1 MKAIPILLI
10 TFGLL
15 PPHSLLAG
23 ELPDLASVVSGLV
36 EVTKSPDVMTI
47 RQATERASIN
57 WTSFS
62 IANGKTVNFIQPSS
76 SSVALNTVLGSQP
89 SNIFGSLNANGH
101 VFLINPNGILFSPT
115 AQVSTGGLIASTL
128 NITKA
133 DFDKGN
139 FQFSG
144 GSTEAVVNEGNINTS
159 AAGVAFIAAKISNSG
174 TISSDNKGVLMGAGS
189 DVTVDFGDSY
199 KIRINKSVAESS
211 IENAGSIIA
220 DGGLVYLTTQ
230 TKDYISSS
238 VINNTGLIQAQTLAT
253 GEKGE
258 IYLMGHMSQGDVL
271 VGGVLDASAPK
282 GGDGGFVETS
292 AGNVDF
298 NDEFYV
304 NTISK
309 YGVTGDWLIDPDTYT
324 VASSGGDITGAALA
338 SSLSSSNISLLA
350 DTGISIND
358 NVTWSSGY
366 DLTLSSGGNISL
378 NANLVS
384 SGSGE
389 VYIRW
394 GQSSASGGAY
404 SYTEAAGS
412 SISSTNVAYQKG
424 TNGARYAKWGQHIY
438 LGGTYMELAIDGF
451 TGDFVTVDGPA
462 STATTRAGS
471 GFYGRR
477 VYDTGVGL
485 ISDADGFG
493 VGYDLRLDYYEP
505 GTPEERY
512 YSGYKRSGTTVT
524 TNGSCPSCSL
534 TMLSSGDVL
543 SARVTSNDGVLKIDQ
558 VITFGVDDNYYKD
571 TVTMTNVDSTGPIT
585 DVRFARSMDPDQT
598 RDYSGSFVTINSI
611 ENSFSAGDDLAA
623 VSAVGTST
631 AAYFAGGAEVA
642 PKITYFSR
650 DSSAKAS
657 LKDGVTGPSWPLDE
671 RDGIY
676 DSLLYDSAVSKGT
689 TRTAD
694 AYISI
699 AGDKGS
705 IAAGESAE
713 FVFYTSFSGVLS
725 AEEMSDVVV
734 AVAVAEA
741 AAAAAKAAA
750 AEAVATPKVSATPEV
765 ASLLYYTRKL
775 PVRPERAEALLGAS
789 GDRVLFPKSSPV
801 YSADGLF
808 AFVES
813 YGLVKNSPYNNR
825 LFVVNGGVATPSA
838 QSLWTSR

>member
-1 MKAIPILLI
+1 
-10 TFGLL
+10 
-15 PPHSLLAG
+15 
-23 ELPDLASVVSGLV
+23 VSGLV

-47 RQATERASIN
+47 RQATERTSIN

-62 IANGKTVNFIQPSS
+62 IANGKTVNFVQPSS
-76 SSVALNTVLGSQP
+76 SSVALNTVLGSRP

-174 TISSDNKGVLMGAGS
+174 TISADNKGVLMGAGS

-298 NDEFYV
+298 NDRFYV

-324 VASSGGDITGAALA
+324 VASSSGDITGAALA
-338 SSLSSSNISLLA
+338 SSLSSSNITLLA

-366 DLTLSSGGNISL
+366 DLTLNSGGNISL

-394 GQSSASGGAY
+394 GQSSASGGSY

-424 TNGARYAKWGQHIY
+424 TNGARYAKWGEHIY
-438 LGGTYMELAIDGF
+438 LGGTYMELAIDGN

-477 VYDTGVGL
+477 VSDPGVGL

-505 GTPEERY
+505 GSPEERY
-512 YSGYKRSGTTVT
+512 YSGYKRSGATVAT
-524 TNGSCPSCSL
+524 SGSCPSCSL

-543 SARVTSNDGVLKIDQ
+543 SARITSNDGVLKVDQ

-598 RDYSGSFVTINSI
+598 RDYGGSFVTTNLI
-611 ENSFSAGDDLAA
+611 ESSFSAGDDLAA
-623 VSAVGTST
+623 ASAVGTST
-631 AAYFAGGAEVA
+631 TAYFAGGAEVA
-642 PKITYFSR
+642 PKITYFSM
-650 DSSAKAS
+650 DSSAKTSLGAS
-657 LKDGVTGPSWPLDE
+657 GLHEYG
-671 RDGIY
+671 GIY
-676 DSLLYDSAVSKGT
+676 DSPLYDSAALKGT
-689 TRTAD
+689 TKTVD
-694 AYISI
+694 SYIAI
-699 AGDKGS
+699 AADKGS

-734 AVAVAEA
+734 AVAEA
-741 AAAAAKAAA
+741 AEA
-750 AEAVATPKVSATPEV
+750 AEAVATPKGSATPEV
-765 ASLLYYTRKL
+765 ASLLYYTRKP
-775 PVRPERAEALLGAS
+775 PVRPERAEALLGTS

-801 YSADGLF
+801 YSTDGLF
-808 AFVES
+808 TFVES
-813 YGLVKNSPYNNR
+813 HDLVESFSYNNR
-825 LFVVNGGVATPSA
+825 LFVVGGGVATPSGE
-838 QSLWTSR
+838 SLWTSLKD